1 MFENNYEICCFAKLI
16 NTYRLVA
23 IRGSETFYSVLEGEP
38 TKAISVV
45 HASITSC
52 HIIGCMC
59 VGNSHGLLV
68 PSNTTYQ
75 ELQHTQNSLP
85 DSVRIWWVEERHSA
99 LGNVTTCN
107 DYVAFVHPDLDRG
120 TEEILADVL
129 KVEVFRQTVAEQVL
143 VGSYCIFSNQGGLV
157 HPNTLIEDQ
166 DELSSLLQVHLVVG
180 TVNHNSEVI
189 AVGMVV
195 NDWCAFCGQDTT
207 STELS
212 VVECLPAE

>member
-1 MFENNYEICCFAKLI
+1 MPPSGPRNTTFNIWLNQTKTYLGWRRACCVLWSL
-16 NTYRLVA
+16 RLPGESVWRA
-23 IRGSETFYSVLEGEP
+23 ITKASWQSERCSRTTVRSAALPNLSIPTAWWPSEGQRHSTVLEGEP

-107 DYVAFVHPDLDRG
+107 DYVALVHPDLDRVRRPS
-120 TEEILADVL
+120 LAQ
-129 KVEVFRQTVAEQVL
+129 E
-143 VGSYCIFSNQGGLV
+143 S
-157 HPNTLIEDQ
+157 Q
-166 DELSSLLQVHLVVG
+166 D
-180 TVNHNSEVI
+180 
-189 AVGMVV
+189 
-195 NDWCAFCGQDTT
+195 
-207 STELS
+207 
-212 VVECLPAE
+212 